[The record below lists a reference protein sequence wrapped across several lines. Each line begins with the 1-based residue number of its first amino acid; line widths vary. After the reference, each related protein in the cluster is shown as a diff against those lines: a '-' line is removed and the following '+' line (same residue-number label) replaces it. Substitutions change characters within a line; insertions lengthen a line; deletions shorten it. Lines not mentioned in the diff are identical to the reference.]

1 MAEETVHIKSG
12 SLKIEGLLDNTPGE
26 KAVIVTHPHP
36 LYGGNMHSNVVEAV
50 LETYRDRGYSTFRF
64 NFRGAGQ
71 SEGAFDDGIGEQ
83 EDVKAALAY
92 LSDLGKSS
100 IHLAGYSFGAW
111 VNVLCLP
118 GSAEVDKVVMVSPPV
133 NFIDFSFLGC
143 DPRILLVIA
152 GAQDDIAPPEMIQKM
167 ITKWNPEARFRII
180 QGADH
185 FYGGKTGDIKEVI
198 KEFLD
203 REG

>member
-12 SLKIEGLLDNTPGE
+12 SLKIEGMLDNTPGE

-50 LETYRDRGYSTFRF
+50 VETYRDRGYSTFRF

-71 SEGAFDDGIGEQ
+71 SEGAFDEGIGEQ
-83 EDVKAALAY
+83 EDVRAALAY
-92 LSDLGKSS
+92 LSELGKSS

-118 GSAEVDKVVMVSPPV
+118 GSAEVDKVVMISPPV
-133 NFIDFSFLGC
+133 NFVDFSFLGC

-152 GAQDDIAPPEMIQKM
+152 GSQDDIAPPAMIEGM
-167 ITKWNPEARFRII
+167 ISKWNPKARFRII

-185 FYGGKTGDIKEVI
+185 FYGGKTGVIKEVI